1 MSQDILNCTLLTSTE
16 LQVGP
21 SEAQSLNGLH
31 SHPVLLDPG
40 TVDPLAW
47 GELVVIVP
55 VAQVWMVEGELLE
68 DELLDE
74 VLFGEGLQSA
84 NLLRRMSSAMTPLFA
99 CFSELRAYTR
109 ACRSWFS
116 SCDLLAAKV
125 PPAAA
130 APIAK
135 ARAMAVAIL
144 NQNVALRK
152 PKILFSMGS

>member
-1 MSQDILNCTLLTSTE
+1 MSQDILNCTLLTSTD

-55 VAQVWMVEGELLE
+55 VAQVWMLE

-74 VLFGEGLQSA
+74 VLFREGLQSA
-84 NLLRRMSSAMTPLFA
+84 NLLWRISSAMTPLFA
-99 CFSELRAYTR
+99 CISKLRAYNC
-109 ACRSWFS
+109 ACRS
-116 SCDLLAAKV
+116 
-125 PPAAA
+125 
-130 APIAK
+130 
-135 ARAMAVAIL
+135 
-144 NQNVALRK
+144 
-152 PKILFSMGS
+152 